1 MKKNEIVKSPQDF
14 VAYEEAR
21 KDKSNSSYPAII
33 SEKEV
38 KAALNKINPDED
50 SMKSRG

>member
-1 MKKNEIVKSPQDF
+1 MKKNEIIKSPQDF

-21 KDKSNSSYPAII
+21 KDKRHSSYPTVI